1 MAKLLEV
8 FKREKD
14 QRRQD
19 ETIIERIV
27 RMMPLLPVIVVIVDV
42 EVTIVIMRVKQVVEI
57 VRDHEI
63 GGVEIALS
71 QIIVTIGVLI
81 LEKGVAPDL
90 ETGIIVSVIITDQ
103 ARVLEPIQLGDDL
116 PREKTEIIEIRIE

>member
-1 MAKLLEV
+1 
-8 FKREKD
+8 
-14 QRRQD
+14 
-19 ETIIERIV
+19 
-27 RMMPLLPVIVVIVDV
+27 MMPLLPVIVVIVDV

-90 ETGIIVSVIITDQ
+90 ETGIIVNVIITDQ